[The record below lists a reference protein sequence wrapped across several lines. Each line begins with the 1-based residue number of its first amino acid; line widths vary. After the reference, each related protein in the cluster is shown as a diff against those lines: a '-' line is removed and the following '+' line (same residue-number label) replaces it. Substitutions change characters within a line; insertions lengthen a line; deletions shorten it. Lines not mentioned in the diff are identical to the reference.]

1 MMLSFYINHFNS
13 THECVRNKRRLTKAD
28 SAPDTELMTATLVA
42 IKIDQ
47 SLQFPK
53 NCFFTKIEK
62 MTKL

>member
-42 IKIDQ
+42 IKID
-47 SLQFPK
+47 
-53 NCFFTKIEK
+53 
-62 MTKL
+62 